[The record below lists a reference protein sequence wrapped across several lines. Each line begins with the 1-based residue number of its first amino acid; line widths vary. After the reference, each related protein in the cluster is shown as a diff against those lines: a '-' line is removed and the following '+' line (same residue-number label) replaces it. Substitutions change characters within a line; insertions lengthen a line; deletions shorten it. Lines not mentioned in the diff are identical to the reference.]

1 MKYLTKR
8 APAAALLLSLAL
20 ILSACGK
27 QAAPDAED
35 SVISSAVTDA
45 QDPRSDAASSTASA
59 AETGPAAESGSS
71 ESEAESSPSSGSTSM
86 QEIPVIPAE
95 STVSEPEETGNGY
108 TIVID
113 AGHQARQNKEQ
124 EPIGPGSSETKKK
137 VSSGTA
143 GKVSGLDE
151 YELNLILALKLQDIL
166 EERGYEVI
174 QVRTTHDVDIPNS
187 ERAAI
192 ANEAEADA
200 FIRIHANGSSD
211 SSVKGAETIC
221 QKPDNPW
228 NGDIYE
234 ECRALSDAVI
244 DALAEET
251 GCENDGVWETNSM
264 SGINW
269 CAVPVTIVEVGY
281 MSNPEEDELLGQE
294 DYQNK
299 IALGIANGIDDFIG
313 ISR

>member
-59 AETGPAAESGSS
+59 AETVPAAESGSA

-124 EPIGPGSSETKKK
+124 EPS
-137 VSSGTA
+137 TA